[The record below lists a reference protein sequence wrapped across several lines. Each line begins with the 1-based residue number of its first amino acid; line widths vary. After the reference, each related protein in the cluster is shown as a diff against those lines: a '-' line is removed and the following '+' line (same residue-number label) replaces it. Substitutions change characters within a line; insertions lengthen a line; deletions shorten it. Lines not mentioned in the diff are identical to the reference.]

1 MDVTSQEKGDV
12 RKRRV
17 IRSSAPER
25 QKEKLV
31 IINYGTLNYQ
41 ETAWGKLQYAITLI
55 SQLTQWLSLSLE
67 VIWLSKIY
75 FVNSCCYSDIN
86 SSTKVLYKVQVN
98 EVKFRWVGLVS
109 SIHLNQWEDSQTPK
123 PELIIITKT
132 LFIATIIAV
141 TTTTIS
147 LVIL

>member
-17 IRSSAPER
+17 IRSSTPER

-55 SQLTQWLSLSLE
+55 SQLTQWLLVSLE
-67 VIWLSKIY
+67 VIRLLKTY

-86 SSTKVLYKVQVN
+86 CSTKVLYKVLVN
-98 EVKFRWVGLVS
+98 EFKS
-109 SIHLNQWEDSQTPK
+109 K
-123 PELIIITKT
+123 
-132 LFIATIIAV
+132 
-141 TTTTIS
+141 
-147 LVIL
+147 